1 MANGIADI
9 AYWTTVPDFR
19 GTRRQQ
25 YYSVYQEGVFGN
37 PQMPSVW
44 ETQNLSSESEW
55 SCDHERS
62 CCTCDC
68 DCQPIKNINQA
79 LGGHVNLPQNKPEL
93 TYGTYLQGYT
103 AGNEPQGHSDP
114 RGKFQVQSNHMP
126 GVGFPLRRQDFSSVE
141 DIIYYNAKQQRH
153 LNDAQRRIQDWMRVM
168 PDLVGNN
175 GMPATAQE
183 SKKCN
188 CRDCK
193 DRKKAARKDDKKKKQ
208 KRKEKI
214 KKKDKDKKKTKR

>member
-9 AYWTTVPDFR
+9 ADWTNIPGFR

-25 YYSVYQEGVFGN
+25 YYSVYQEGFLGN
-37 PQMPSVW
+37 SQLPNVW
-44 ETQNLSSESEW
+44 EAQKLSSESEW
-55 SCDHERS
+55 SCDHEGP

-68 DCQPIKNINQA
+68 DCQPMMNTKQV
-79 LGGHVNLPQNKPEL
+79 LGGHLNFPRDNPNL

-103 AGNEPQGHSDP
+103 AGNEPQRHSDP
-114 RGKFQVQSNHMP
+114 RGRFQVQSNHVL
-126 GVGFPLRRQDFSSVE
+126 GTDFPPIRQNISSVE
-141 DIIYYNAKQQRH
+141 DVIYYNAKQQRH

-175 GMPATAQE
+175 GVPATAQE

-193 DRKKAARKDDKKKKQ
+193 DRKKAAKKDDKTKKQ
-208 KRKEKI
+208 KRKEKG